1 MEGVTTNMAAHLRI
15 LEHPDFIAGRHS
27 TRWVE
32 DRLDF
37 SDITPGRPSGG
48 NAGPPMQARPVDVEV
63 DGRRYAVRVWLP
75 ESSSSPAGAAA
86 AAAPAAAAPA
96 RPRRPSAT
104 PAAGP
109 GGGGKVVAP
118 MQGTI
123 VEVLVAVGDTVA
135 AGQGICVLEA
145 MKMENLVE
153 SGSAGEVAGG
163 DVLAVIA

>member
-1 MEGVTTNMAAHLRI
+1 MLRVLRETTVEGVTTNVAAHLRI

-48 NAGPPMQARPVDVEV
+48 SPGPLMQARPVDVEV

-75 ESSSSPAGAAA
+75 ESSSLPAGAAA
-86 AAAPAAAAPA
+86 AGPAVAAAA

-109 GGGGKVVAP
+109 GGGG
-118 MQGTI
+118 
-123 VEVLVAVGDTVA
+123 
-135 AGQGICVLEA
+135 
-145 MKMENLVE
+145 
-153 SGSAGEVAGG
+153 
-163 DVLAVIA
+163 